1 MAIYQSMQ
9 RVRFRTMA
17 DYEQFKLVFA
27 GVRHHLKTLPGFL
40 HLTWWTHPDDPTWH
54 NEISLWTSFE
64 ALKDWHMNTY
74 HKHAKQWAVR
84 TGAIMEDIIVNFEL
98 KSTRLIRVCPCC
110 GHAEDKPYD
119 LHQEQAPAC
128 TAVPAVRLYFPGDAG
143 DTEQL
148 RGVQGRQAI
157 CPRGHDNSDTAP
169 DRRCLTHRQRSPLFC
184 RNSSICSLVSV
195 QSLSRLAITV
205 FMKGSESQMARA
217 LSPS

>member
-9 RVRFRTMA
+9 RVRFRTSG

-27 GVRHHLKTLPGFL
+27 GVRHHLKSLPGFL

-54 NEISLWTSFE
+54 NEVSFWTSFD
-64 ALKDWHMNTY
+64 ALKEWHINTY

-119 LHQEQAPAC
+119 LHQEQA
-128 TAVPAVRLYFPGDAG
+128 
-143 DTEQL
+143 
-148 RGVQGRQAI
+148 
-157 CPRGHDNSDTAP
+157 
-169 DRRCLTHRQRSPLFC
+169 
-184 RNSSICSLVSV
+184 
-195 QSLSRLAITV
+195 RLAQPCPQCGFHFPVMPETPDSFAVFKDVMPPATV
-205 FMKGSESQMARA
+205 ATSARQTVDA
-217 LSPS
+217 